1 MVYLPD
7 NCFKNILDFC
17 GDTELVEM
25 RGKTDK
31 RLEDEFFATS
41 ENAKKWLAM
50 DGQTASVHRD
60 LVAHRP
66 PPKPGKFV
74 LGKSYEWSQF
84 FKWACSQDEYRL
96 YKEIDQAHP
105 KTPFILKWFKKHDG
119 TIYTKYFLDDTC
131 GTCCKDCGKF
141 KPNTYVRCIDCYAI
155 NQEYWNNKPRK
166 FPKGK
171 CLIKL

>member
-17 GDTELVEM
+17 GDKELVEM

-66 PPKPGKFV
+66 PPKPGRFIY
-74 LGKSYEWSQF
+74 GKSYEWSQF
-84 FKWACSQDEYRL
+84 TKWACREDQDRFF
-96 YKEIDQAHP
+96 KEIYSSQP
-105 KTPFILKWFKKHDG
+105 GTLYILKWFEKPDG
-119 TIYTKYFLDDTC
+119 TIYNKYFIDWKSPN
-131 GTCCKDCGKF
+131 CCKDCGTYKKNSKYPRCYNCNMKYKRQNPTGF
-141 KPNTYVRCIDCYAI
+141 K
-155 NQEYWNNKPRK
+155 
-166 FPKGK
+166 KGK